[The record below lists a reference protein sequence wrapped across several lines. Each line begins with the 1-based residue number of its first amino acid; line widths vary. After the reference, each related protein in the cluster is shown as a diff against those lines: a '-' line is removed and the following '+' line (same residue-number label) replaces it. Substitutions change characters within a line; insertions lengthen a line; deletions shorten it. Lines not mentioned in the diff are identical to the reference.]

1 VAREVNRF
9 LGLVFAQ
16 RHKDGRT
23 DLEAVESALRAALQQ
38 AGAAALAELLKFEA
52 PAAEQRQLPCPCG
65 HHAQYQELRSKP
77 VLTIV
82 GPVRVS
88 RPYYLCA
95 SCGVG
100 QFPVDAELD
109 IENTEFSPGVRRM
122 HALVGQEAPFDHGRE
137 QMKVL
142 AGLEVTT
149 KSVERT
155 AETIGA
161 DIAQREQA
169 EIQKALQLDLPVVAG
184 EPIPFLY
191 VQMDGTG
198 VPVVKKETSRS
209 AGQERRSTGPYSG
222 SQAGMRVHP
231 DDVG

>member
-1 VAREVNRF
+1 
-9 LGLVFAQ
+9 
-16 RHKDGRT
+16 
-23 DLEAVESALRAALQQ
+23 
-38 AGAAALAELLKFEA
+38 
-52 PAAEQRQLPCPCG
+52 
-65 HHAQYQELRSKP
+65 
-77 VLTIV
+77 
-82 GPVRVS
+82 
-88 RPYYLCA
+88 
-95 SCGVG
+95 
-100 QFPVDAELD
+100 VDAELD

-169 EIQKALQLDLPVVAG
+169 EIQKALQLDLSVVAG

-191 VQMDGTG
+191 AESPQAERDGNA
-198 VPVVKKETSRS
+198 VPGADMQRS
-209 AGQERRSTGPYSG
+209 RRSDGPE
-222 SQAGMRVHP
+222 
-231 DDVG
+231 DVDHLSSADPCGGQSRDRQ